1 MAAVP
6 VTLLDRPPSPGD
18 NVEALPDYLET
29 PELPAIAPD
38 EYTIVV
44 DTDTLVRACS
54 CKSSSD
60 APYNN

>member
-18 NVEALPDYLET
+18 NLDALPDYLEA
-29 PELPAIAPD
+29 PEPPAIGPD
-38 EYTIVV
+38 EFTVVV